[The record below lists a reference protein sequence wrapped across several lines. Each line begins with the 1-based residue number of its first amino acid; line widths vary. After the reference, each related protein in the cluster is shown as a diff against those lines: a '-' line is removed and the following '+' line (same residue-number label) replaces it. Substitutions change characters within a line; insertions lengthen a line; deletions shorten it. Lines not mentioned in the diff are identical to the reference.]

1 MFLANVANE
10 NSWQKSFIV
19 TSLFCLFVSLLTLS
33 VWGGP
38 YYIHLF
44 ISLGFGYSALF
55 FSWLIAHLFPEVP
68 RRAEVLL
75 SLTACLLFGI
85 LNARFWVSDYM
96 GMSDMV
102 PVGLMGLLFSGMCY
116 FYFHSK
122 EQQMRALHELEVI
135 KREKAEQEQALLLS
149 QLKQMQSQIEPH
161 FLFNTLANISALM
174 SQDIDKARLML
185 ESLTAMMRATLS
197 NCREEHTTI
206 ADEVALI
213 EAYLAIQHIRL
224 GDRLR
229 YRIQVEPGLE
239 HVSIPP
245 LMLQPLVENA
255 ILHGIEPL
263 KAGGEIEVTIDTF
276 DQALQIRVKDT
287 GAGLGSSST
296 HVGSGVGLNNLKQR
310 VETLFAG
317 RGQVSIVE
325 NKPQGVIV
333 RLSWPLALTE
343 KKE

>member
-1 MFLANVANE
+1 MFVANVANE

-55 FSWLIAHLFPEVP
+55 FSWLIVHLFPEVP

-135 KREKAEQEQALLLS
+135 KEKKRSKNKRYYLASSNKCRAKLS
-149 QLKQMQSQIEPH
+149 RISFSIRWL
-161 FLFNTLANISALM
+161 ISAL
-174 SQDIDKARLML
+174 
-185 ESLTAMMRATLS
+185 
-197 NCREEHTTI
+197 
-206 ADEVALI
+206 
-213 EAYLAIQHIRL
+213 
-224 GDRLR
+224 
-229 YRIQVEPGLE
+229 
-239 HVSIPP
+239 
-245 LMLQPLVENA
+245 
-255 ILHGIEPL
+255 
-263 KAGGEIEVTIDTF
+263 
-276 DQALQIRVKDT
+276 
-287 GAGLGSSST
+287 
-296 HVGSGVGLNNLKQR
+296 
-310 VETLFAG
+310 
-317 RGQVSIVE
+317 
-325 NKPQGVIV
+325 
-333 RLSWPLALTE
+333 
-343 KKE
+343 